1 MSIVWVRVG
10 GIVVPSEP
18 ITKEQFADFAENAKL
33 SNDWKKGPE
42 GKYVLNASLYEQ
54 DQFAKSIRARF
65 LTEQEYDKVRISGLV
80 KLHDYWYWMHDQQP
94 ITTTAKA
101 RSSTSDYTIAI
112 LLRKL

>member
-1 MSIVWVRVG
+1 MSVVWVRVG
-10 GIVVPSEP
+10 GIEVTSEP

-33 SNDWKKGPE
+33 SDDWKQGPE

-54 DQFAKSIRARF
+54 DRFAKSIGARF

-80 KLHDYWYWMHDQQP
+80 ELHDYWYWMHDQQP
-94 ITTTAKA
+94 ITTAAKA
-101 RSSTSDYTIAI
+101 RSTTADCVVAI